1 MVQTPPDPVPARPAP
16 RFVAYYRVSTG
27 RQARSGLGLDAQ
39 RFVVEG
45 HVAHEGGAVIGE
57 AIEVES
63 GRREDRPK
71 LLEALGRCRAFG
83 ATLLI
88 AKLDRL
94 ARNVHFISG
103 LMKEGIPFVACDM
116 PNATPVMLHIHAA
129 MSEEEARAISAR
141 TKAAL
146 AAAKA
151 RGIKLGNPRLCAG
164 SPELARIAAMEWST
178 RCADRAAQVF
188 PYIDQARRAGATSL
202 RMIAEALTA
211 RGVRTPGGQRSTWQ
225 PEQVRRV
232 LARMRALPL

>member
-1 MVQTPPDPVPARPAP
+1 VQTLPDPSLARPAP

-45 HVAHEGGAVIGE
+45 HVAREGGAVIGE

-63 GRREDRPK
+63 GRRDERPK
-71 LLEALGRCRAFG
+71 LREALGRCRALG

-94 ARNVHFISG
+94 ARDVHFISG
-103 LMKEGIPFVACDM
+103 LMKEGVPFVACDM
-116 PNATPVMLHIHAA
+116 PNATPIMLHIHAA

-151 RGIKLGNPRLCAG
+151 RGTKLGNPRLRAG
-164 SPELARIAAMEWST
+164 SPELARIATAEWSA

-188 PYIDQARRAGATSL
+188 PYVEQARRAGATSL
-202 RMIAEALTA
+202 RAIADMPSLRAASERQVESAQ
-211 RGVRTPGGQRSTWQ
+211 RGSRS
-225 PEQVRRV
+225 R
-232 LARMRALPL
+232 